1 LQSPSK
7 PFDLV
12 VIGGGI
18 IGLSIAWRAA
28 QRGMRVAVLERG
40 RPGGATSWVAAGML
54 APISEA
60 VLSER
65 ALLSLG
71 LASAGCYPAFVEELE
86 SASGGPCGY
95 LRCGTLL
102 GARDA
107 DEAEAL
113 ERELALRMKLGLL
126 ARRLRASEARALEP
140 ALAPTFRLALEI
152 PDDHAIDPRSLTA
165 ALVKAVENAGGQLR
179 ARTTGAAVSISD
191 GRVLGV
197 VADGEL
203 LLADHVVIAAGC
215 WSGALRGIPDH
226 ARVPIHP
233 VKGQILELRDPTGP
247 GLLTRVLRM
256 RRGYVV
262 PRGDGRY
269 VLGATME
276 ERGFDT
282 TVTAGACFE
291 LLRDAIEL
299 LPGLGE
305 LVLAGLS
312 AGLRPVTPDNLPAIG
327 ESTVAGL
334 HWAAGHYRH
343 GVLLAPITAELVIAG
358 LSSEEPAS
366 IEGVDRTAFS
376 PARFSAVTA
385 GV

>member
-1 LQSPSK
+1 MQSPSK
-7 PFDLV
+7 PSDLV

-113 ERELALRMKLGLL
+113 ERELALRMKLGLP

-165 ALVKAVENAGGQLR
+165 ALVKAVENAGGELR
-179 ARTTGAAVSISD
+179 ARTTGTAVSISD

>member
-1 LQSPSK
+1 M
-7 PFDLV
+7 
-12 VIGGGI
+12 IGGGI

-113 ERELALRMKLGLL
+113 ERELALRTKLGLL

-165 ALVKAVENAGGQLR
+165 ALAKAVENAGGELR
-179 ARTTGAAVSISD
+179 ERTSATAVSISD

-215 WSGALRGIPDH
+215 WSGALGGIPDH

-256 RRGYVV
+256 RGGYVV

-299 LPGLGE
+299 LPGIGE

-358 LSSEEPAS
+358 LSGEQPES

-376 PARFSAVTA
+376 PARFSPVAA

>member
-1 LQSPSK
+1 MQSPSK

-12 VIGGGI
+12 VIGGGVV
-18 IGLSIAWRAA
+18 GLSIAWRAA
-28 QRGMRVAVLERG
+28 QRGKRVVVLERG
-40 RPGGATSWVAAGML
+40 QPGEATSWVAAGML

-65 ALLSLG
+65 ALLTLG
-71 LASAGCYPAFVEELE
+71 LASARCYPAFVDELE

-107 DEAEAL
+107 DEAQAL
-113 ERELALRMKLGLL
+113 ERELALRTKLGLA

-140 ALAPTFRLALEI
+140 ALAPTFRLALDI
-152 PDDHAIDPRSLTA
+152 PDDHAIDPRCLTR
-165 ALVKAVENAGGQLR
+165 ALATAVARAGGELR
-179 ARTTGAAVSISD
+179 VRTRGTEVSISD
-191 GRVLGV
+191 GRVSGV
-197 VADGEL
+197 LANGEHL
-203 LLADHVVIAAGC
+203 PAEHVVIAAGC
-215 WSGALRGIPDH
+215 WSSALGGVPEH

-247 GLLTRVLRM
+247 GLLRRVLRM
-256 RRGYVV
+256 RGGYVV

-269 VLGATME
+269 MLGATME

-299 LPGLGE
+299 LPGIGE

-312 AGLRPVTPDNLPAIG
+312 AGLRPVTPDSLPAIG
-327 ESTVAGL
+327 ESTVPGL

-343 GVLLAPITAELVIAG
+343 GVLLAPITAEIVVAG
-358 LSSEEPAS
+358 LNAEEPES
-366 IEGVDRTAFS
+366 IDGADCAAFS
-376 PARFSAVTA
+376 PARFSTVAA

>member
-1 LQSPSK
+1 MQSPRK

-113 ERELALRMKLGLL
+113 ERELALRTKLGLL

-165 ALVKAVENAGGQLR
+165 ALAKAVENAGGELR
-179 ARTTGAAVSISD
+179 ERTSATAVSISD

-215 WSGALRGIPDH
+215 WSGALGGIPDH

-256 RRGYVV
+256 RGGYVV

-299 LPGLGE
+299 LPGIGE

-358 LSSEEPAS
+358 LSGEQPES

-376 PARFSAVTA
+376 PARFSPVAA

>member
-1 LQSPSK
+1 
-7 PFDLV
+7 
-12 VIGGGI
+12 
-18 IGLSIAWRAA
+18 
-28 QRGMRVAVLERG
+28 
-40 RPGGATSWVAAGML
+40 
-54 APISEA
+54 
-60 VLSER
+60 
-65 ALLSLG
+65 
-71 LASAGCYPAFVEELE
+71 
-86 SASGGPCGY
+86 
-95 LRCGTLL
+95 
-102 GARDA
+102 
-107 DEAEAL
+107 
-113 ERELALRMKLGLL
+113 
-126 ARRLRASEARALEP
+126 
-140 ALAPTFRLALEI
+140 
-152 PDDHAIDPRSLTA
+152 
-165 ALVKAVENAGGQLR
+165 
-179 ARTTGAAVSISD
+179 
-191 GRVLGV
+191 
-197 VADGEL
+197 
-203 LLADHVVIAAGC
+203 
-215 WSGALRGIPDH
+215 
-226 ARVPIHP
+226 
-233 VKGQILELRDPTGP
+233 
-247 GLLTRVLRM
+247 M

-376 PARFSAVTA
+376 PARFSAVAA

>member
-1 LQSPSK
+1 MQSPSK

-12 VIGGGI
+12 VTGGGI

-113 ERELALRMKLGLL
+113 ERELALRTKLGLL

-165 ALVKAVENAGGQLR
+165 ALAKAVENAGGELR
-179 ARTTGAAVSISD
+179 ERTSATAVSISD

-215 WSGALRGIPDH
+215 WSGALGGIPDH

-233 VKGQILELRDPTGP
+233 VNGQILELRDPTGP

-256 RRGYVV
+256 RGGYVV

-299 LPGLGE
+299 LPGIGE

-358 LSSEEPAS
+358 LSGEQPES

-376 PARFSAVTA
+376 PARFSPVAA